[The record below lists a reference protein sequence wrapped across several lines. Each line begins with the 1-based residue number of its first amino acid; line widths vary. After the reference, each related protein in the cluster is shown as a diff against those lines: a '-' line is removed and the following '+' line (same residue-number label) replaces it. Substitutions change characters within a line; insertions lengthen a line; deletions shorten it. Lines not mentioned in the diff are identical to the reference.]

1 MQNILLIIFLLTAF
15 TKLNAAQFSMSAYV
29 YYTIDKIFTLSED
42 TQVWFWNNKGI
53 LTTSF
58 GTNAKSE
65 CKGTE
70 RHTNNN
76 ITDQF
81 FMCEGTDSQ
90 GEKIILEFNSGK
102 GTIDAAV
109 GNFTIVS
116 GSGRWKEVVGVK
128 CIGAYSQITPFEI
141 GTFKN
146 ATAMWKG
153 KCDVADK
160 TLDRLINYKK

>member
-1 MQNILLIIFLLTAF
+1 MGFFA
-15 TKLNAAQFSMSAYV
+15 KLAICITPLSIDITFSN
-29 YYTIDKIFTLSED
+29 LED
-42 TQVWFWNNKGI
+42 IAVIKAGHDN
-53 LTTSF
+53 
-58 GTNAKSE
+58 
-65 CKGTE
+65 
-70 RHTNNN
+70 
-76 ITDQF
+76 
-81 FMCEGTDSQ
+81 
-90 GEKIILEFNSGK
+90 LEFNSGK
-102 GTIDAAV
+102 GTFDAAV

-128 CIGAYSQITPFEI
+128 CIGAYSQITPFEN